1 MGHEIGAK
9 ICITTKK
16 WTMSDEVQ
24 KTAIRADGCTKEE
37 RAIRQFYKKETFA
50 VLRTPKEMNC
60 RVL

>member
-24 KTAIRADGCTKEE
+24 KTDIRADGGCIKEE
-37 RAIRQFYKKETFA
+37 RDLRQFVKEKRWPFCIH
-50 VLRTPKEMNC
+50 PQK
-60 RVL
+60 

>member
-1 MGHEIGAK
+1 MKDHCFEVTQEMGHEIGAK

-37 RAIRQFYKKETFA
+37 RAIRQF
-50 VLRTPKEMNC
+50 V
-60 RVL
+60 